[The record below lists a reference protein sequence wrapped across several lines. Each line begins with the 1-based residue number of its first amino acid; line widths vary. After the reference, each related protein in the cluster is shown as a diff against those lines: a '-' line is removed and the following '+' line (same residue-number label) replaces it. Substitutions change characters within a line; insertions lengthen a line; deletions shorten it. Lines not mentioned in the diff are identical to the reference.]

1 MADERRP
8 DTAQGATGEAA
19 RVPDKPALEGL
30 EAQWG
35 DRWQADGTYDFRRDK
50 AAAGTVFSID
60 TPPPTA
66 SGSLHIGHV
75 FSYTHT
81 DVIARYRR
89 MRGESVFY
97 PLGWDDNGLPTERRV
112 QNFYGVRC
120 DPTLPYDPAYQP
132 AETGGTSK
140 PGDQQPISRRNFI
153 ELCERLTEEDEKQF
167 EDLFRTLGLSVDW
180 RQSDRTIGAEAQVAS
195 QRAFL
200 RNLARGEA
208 YQADAPTLWDV
219 TFRTAVAQAELED
232 REQPSAYHRLAFHR
246 AGGDDVIIDT
256 TRPELLA
263 AGVALVAH
271 PDDERYHGLF
281 GTTVTTPVFGVEV
294 PVLAHH
300 LAQPDKG
307 SGIAMVCTFGDLN
320 DVVWWRELQ
329 LENRAIVGFDGRIV
343 SEAPAAITSEAGRA
357 AYAALAGKT
366 VFSAKAA
373 MVELLTESG
382 ELIGEPRKITHPV
395 KFYEK
400 GDKPLEIVSTRQ
412 WYIRNGGR
420 DEDLRAG
427 LIGRGREIGFVP
439 DFMRV
444 RYENWVGGLNGDWL
458 VSRQRFF
465 GVPLP
470 VWYPLD
476 ADGNP
481 EVEKAI
487 TPAEDQLPVDPSSDP
502 APGYAED
509 QRGVP
514 GGFQGELDVMDT
526 WATSSLTPQLAGGWE
541 RDPELF
547 DLVFPFSMRPQGQDI
562 IRTWL
567 FSTVLRAELEHG
579 TAPWKTAA
587 ISGWILD
594 PDRKKMSKS
603 KGNVVTPAATLEQ
616 FGSDAV
622 RYWAA
627 SARLGVDA
635 AMEPAEADAD
645 QDRPSPR
652 DQGAQRGEV
661 HPLVRGPR
669 GRPRDA
675 RHRRGHARRP
685 RGGRRD
691 GDHRAR
697 GVRPRPRARGHRE
710 LLLDLL
716 RRLPGARQGPRLLG
730 RRRPGRPGI
739 RGRRAPRGPRRA
751 AAAVRALRPV
761 RGGGGVEL
769 VARRLDPHRR
779 VADRADPRR
788 PGDRRRGRPAAARA
802 RRPGARGH
810 PPRQDR
816 RQGLAED
823 ARRGGRGLRFARGHP
838 LARARGAGPPRRGPH
853 HRPDLHRGGRPR
865 RHPHHARSRRAAR
878 GEPRMTISI
887 RPVRD
892 GDFFPWFD
900 LFAGYAGFYG
910 TELTDE
916 AAVLAWSHLIDD
928 AHASSA
934 LVAVDDAHEGA
945 LVGLAHFHRFARLA
959 RGTDGLLVD
968 DLYVR
973 EVSRRQGVGEQLIAA
988 VAEVARRDGA
998 SMLRWITAEDNAD
1011 AQRLYDRVARR
1022 TTWVTYEQDV

>member
-8 DTAQGATGEAA
+8 DTAQEATGQVA

-30 EAQWG
+30 EATWG
-35 DRWQADGTYDFRRDK
+35 ARWQADGTYEFRRDE

-132 AETGGTSK
+132 SETGGTSK

-180 RQSDRTIGAEAQVAS
+180 RQSYRTIGADAQVAS

-246 AGGDDVIIDT
+246 QGGDDVIIDT

-263 AGVALVAH
+263 ACVALVAH
-271 PDDERYHGLF
+271 PDDERYQGLF

-343 SEAPAAITSEAGRA
+343 SDAPAAITSESGRT

-420 DEDLRAG
+420 DEELRAG
-427 LIGRGREIGFVP
+427 LIARGREIGFVP

-481 EVEKAI
+481 EFDKAI
-487 TPAEDQLPVDPSSDP
+487 TPTEDQLPVDPSSDP
-502 APGYAED
+502 APGYTED

-579 TAPWKTAA
+579 QAPWTTAA

-635 AMEPAEADAD
+635 AMDPQNPTQIKIGRRLAIKVLNAAKFILSFEAPEGARATHAIDVGMLAALAEVVETATTALGEYDHARALEVTESFFWTFCDDYLELVKDRAYSADAD
-645 QDRPSPR
+645 PADRGSAVAALREALDVLLRLFAPFVPFATEEAWSWSHDGSIHTAAWPSPPAPSAPATGGTA
-652 DQGAQRGEV
+652 D
-661 HPLVRGPR
+661 PR
-669 GRPRDA
+669 
-675 RHRRGHARRP
+675 
-685 RGGRRD
+685 
-691 GDHRAR
+691 
-697 GVRPRPRARGHRE
+697 
-710 LLLDLL
+710 LLDL
-716 RRLPGARQGPRLLG
+716 AG
-730 RRRPGRPGI
+730 RALVGI
-739 RGRRAPRGPRRA
+739 RRAKTDAKASQKTPVA
-751 AAAVRALRPV
+751 EAVVSASTEDIRSL
-761 RGGGGVEL
+761 EL
-769 VARRLDPHRR
+769 VARDL
-779 VADRADPRR
+779 RAVGRITDLTFTE
-788 PGDRRRGRPAAARA
+788 GDGPAVTRITLAPAEQPEENRA
-802 RRPGARGH
+802 
-810 PPRQDR
+810 
-816 RQGLAED
+816 
-823 ARRGGRGLRFARGHP
+823 
-838 LARARGAGPPRRGPH
+838 
-853 HRPDLHRGGRPR
+853 
-865 RHPHHARSRRAAR
+865 
-878 GEPRMTISI
+878 
-887 RPVRD
+887 
-892 GDFFPWFD
+892 
-900 LFAGYAGFYG
+900 
-910 TELTDE
+910 
-916 AAVLAWSHLIDD
+916 
-928 AHASSA
+928 
-934 LVAVDDAHEGA
+934 
-945 LVGLAHFHRFARLA
+945 
-959 RGTDGLLVD
+959 
-968 DLYVR
+968 
-973 EVSRRQGVGEQLIAA
+973 
-988 VAEVARRDGA
+988 
-998 SMLRWITAEDNAD
+998 
-1011 AQRLYDRVARR
+1011 
-1022 TTWVTYEQDV
+1022 